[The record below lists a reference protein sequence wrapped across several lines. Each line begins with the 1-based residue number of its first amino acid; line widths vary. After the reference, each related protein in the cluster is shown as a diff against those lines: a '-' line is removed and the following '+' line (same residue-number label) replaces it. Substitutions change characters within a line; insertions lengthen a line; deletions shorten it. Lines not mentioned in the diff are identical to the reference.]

1 MANLERVVD
10 NRWRPDLESS
20 QQRVRDE
27 EREEGL
33 PVIQSREL
41 SFVPARR
48 KQFEPH
54 DAQRERRRA
63 APQRDRHAGR
73 R

>member
-1 MANLERVVD
+1 MTPSRRTINARK
-10 NRWRPDLESS
+10 
-20 QQRVRDE
+20 VRRDHHNSYQKATKALLAS
-27 EREEGL
+27 L

-54 DAQRERRRA
+54 DAQTSALMRPCRSPMTSPR
-63 APQRDRHAGR
+63 
-73 R
+73 